1 MIVWRG
7 KVEGW
12 RVVEM
17 EDVMVRGMNEG
28 SPRGGE
34 KERKNVDIERGRRWQ
49 VRMRGVKKVS
59 E

>member
-17 EDVMVRGMNEG
+17 EDVMVREMNEG